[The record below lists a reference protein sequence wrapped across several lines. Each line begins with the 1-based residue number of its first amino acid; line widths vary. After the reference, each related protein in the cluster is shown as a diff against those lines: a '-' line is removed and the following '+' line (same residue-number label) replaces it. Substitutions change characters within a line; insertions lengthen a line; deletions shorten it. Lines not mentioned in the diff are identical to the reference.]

1 MRFYEWLADDV
12 QQLFA
17 NLVDSLREK
26 SSKRYELGRILAVKE
41 CIPDCSHPSDIWEV
55 ADDQQRF
62 VALCLN
68 TAET

>member
-17 NLVDSLREK
+17 N
-26 SSKRYELGRILAVKE
+26 LGRILAVKE

-68 TAET
+68 SAETLIYTIFES